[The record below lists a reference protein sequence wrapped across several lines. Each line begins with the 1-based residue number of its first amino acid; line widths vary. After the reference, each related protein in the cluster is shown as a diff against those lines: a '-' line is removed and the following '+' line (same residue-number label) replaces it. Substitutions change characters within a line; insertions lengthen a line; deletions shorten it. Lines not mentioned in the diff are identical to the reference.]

1 MFKIGDYVSYQ
12 TRNKNARERF
22 ALSFHQHSGHIISI
36 TDSEI
41 QVERYNSQD
50 NQVFFRSVTV
60 FRQLRNGY
68 WIARSQTHDDP
79 KGRLHL
85 KSAKSDDYCDWLA
98 RNRDKIQEKVMEAA
112 E

>member
-22 ALSFHQHSGHIISI
+22 ALSFHQHRGHIISV

-41 QVERYNSQD
+41 QVEHYHTNDNVEFYRYIAS
-50 NQVFFRSVTV
+50 FKL
-60 FRQLRNGY
+60 LRNGK
-68 WIARSQTHDDP
+68 WIAKSQTHDDP

-85 KSAKSDDYCDWLA
+85 QHQDQDDWYCEWLKENA
-98 RNRDKIQEKVMEAA
+98 PKFKEAILIV
-112 E
+112 

>member
-22 ALSFHQHSGHIISI
+22 ALSFHLHSGHVISI

-50 NQVFFRSVTV
+50 NKEFFRSVTV

-85 KSAKSDDYCDWLA
+85 KSAKSDDYCDWL
-98 RNRDKIQEKVMEAA
+98 KEHKGEVKCVQHCSY
-112 E
+112 

>member
-50 NQVFFRSVTV
+50 NREFFRSVTV

-68 WIARSQTHDDP
+68 WIAQSQTHDDP

-85 KSAKSDDYCDWLA
+85 RHSEQDEYCNWL
-98 RNRDKIQEKVMEAA
+98 KEHKGEITCEQHCLY
-112 E
+112 